1 MADKTPVNTVFDEN
15 DIPGSVLD
23 MNKLSSYRVDELKF
37 WLSCRGDS
45 LKNRSTKAAC
55 IQRINNYVKNGL
67 LKKCNDP
74 TPIQTYT
81 RGKAL
86 RESNSG
92 DIKSDPFLSNCVT
105 GE

>member
-1 MADKTPVNTVFDEN
+1 MLVSSPFVPRN
-15 DIPGSVLD
+15 SLD
-23 MNKLSSYRVDELKF
+23 SFFFFALF
-37 WLSCRGDS
+37 
-45 LKNRSTKAAC
+45 
-55 IQRINNYVKNGL
+55 RINNYVKNGL

-86 RESNSG
+86 GERNSG